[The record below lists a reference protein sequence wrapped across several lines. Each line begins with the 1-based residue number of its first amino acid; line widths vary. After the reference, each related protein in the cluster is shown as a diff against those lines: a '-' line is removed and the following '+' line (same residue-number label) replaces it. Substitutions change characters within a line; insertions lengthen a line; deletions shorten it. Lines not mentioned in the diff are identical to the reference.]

1 MFWNTGS
8 ALVNVRKLPGYAMT
22 FCDLGDSPNNSV
34 EVENEIVT
42 LFMKPLCIYIYKGVL
57 H

>member
-42 LFMKPLCIYIYKGVL
+42 LFMKALCIYIYKGVL